1 MSDGVPVPTSEIKTV
16 FMDVAV
22 SQDGGMMTRKRRGR
36 GRRTTAKQEG
46 GGEDAT
52 GYTATVIKADGP
64 APAPVPAPTPMQ
76 IRELAPVAQ
85 AQTGGAK
92 KTPVAVVLAPA
103 KKRVA
108 RVMLVPRKPGHM
120 AKTLKRP
127 FKAKRIHVTIDHSA
141 KTQKRRRQL
150 SQRLDSM
157 TDEQVRDAA
166 VLAQLSRRDSVANT
180 PTALLRQMLRDYQ
193 TMKGM
198 LL

>member
-1 MSDGVPVPTSEIKTV
+1 
-16 FMDVAV
+16 MDVAV
-22 SQDGGMMTRKRRGR
+22 SQDGGVMTRKRRGR
-36 GRRTTAKQEG
+36 GRRATAKQEG
-46 GGEDAT
+46 GGE
-52 GYTATVIKADGP
+52 GYMATVIKADGP
-64 APAPVPAPTPMQ
+64 APAPVPTPTPAPTQ
-76 IRELAPVAQ
+76 IRELAPVAAQ

-92 KTPVAVVLAPA
+92 KMAAPVPVVLAPA

-108 RVMLVPRKPGHM
+108 KVMLVPRKPGHM

-127 FKAKRIHVTIDHSA
+127 FKAKRIHMTIDHSA

-157 TDEQVRDAA
+157 TDEQIRDAA
-166 VLAQLSRRDSVANT
+166 VLAHLSRRDSVANT